1 MSLRKLPEIKALDR
15 PAGWQWDAP
24 STALERWAACPQAA
38 AGSDDTTIT
47 MFDVIGED
55 FWSGGGFTA
64 KRMAGALR
72 GIGKNPVTVKVNS
85 PGGDMFEGIAIYNLL
100 REHPAKVTIEV
111 MGWAAS
117 AASII
122 AMAGDEIRMGLG
134 TFMMVHNAWGMV
146 VGNRHDMRDASDLF
160 EGFDQAIVDIYAA
173 RAKIDRKAIEKLM
186 DAETFMGPTEAV
198 EKGFADTI
206 ANDLKADDASASKN
220 IDSRLMARRQT
231 EAALAKAGY
240 PRSMRSE
247 MLSQLMTNSA
257 ARDAG
262 LPPAA
267 RDAGDLDPAA
277 VRQLIETIRST

>member
-1 MSLRKLPEIKALDR
+1 MSIRTLPEAKSFQR
-15 PAGWQWDAP
+15 PQNFQWDAP
-24 STALERWAACPQAA
+24 SDVLARWAEKPLAA
-38 AGSDDTTIT
+38 EADDPNTVTI
-47 MFDVIGED
+47 FDVIGED